1 MKHLFKYII
10 ILAIVAGFSLT
21 SCDEF
26 LDQAPAGE
34 ETSEYIFEDYL
45 RAARYM
51 DLLYYYT
58 PPLWEAA
65 RGFGTYGFIETG
77 TDMARYNASYGTA
90 NQSINLGN
98 WRASVASSEI
108 SRWGDL
114 YAQIRRAHMFLDN
127 IDLFQNEP
135 TFEGESRK
143 VTMRGEVHFMIGFYY
158 FELLKRYGG
167 VPLVKE
173 VLSLDSDFKI
183 PRASYDDVKEYILD
197 NLDIAYDLVP
207 DEWPTDNYG
216 RVTKAQVMALKSRLL
231 LYAASPLNNP
241 TNDQARWLEAAE
253 ASRDL
258 IDYLDENNMHPL
270 FHDYQEIFMRSWS
283 SDVPEII
290 MPRHRGASTVSFNS
304 NLILY
309 GQGLPHSDFQAY
321 GNTSPTQNFVDR
333 FEVIEYDAGGN
344 PVGSVPFDWNNPDHV
359 ANIYDNRDP
368 RFYYTVLY
376 NNQYWIKR
384 NIEVWRDGDNW
395 GKDYNP
401 KNHFYTRTG
410 YYMRK
415 YWPRECQDYSNAG
428 SARVT
433 SFYIRTGEI
442 YLNYA
447 EAMNELYGPET
458 DNLGRASGS
467 KTALDIIN
475 RLRDRLV
482 CPASEDISGQSD
494 PYYNVW
500 FERNW
505 NDNFPVLP
513 DGMPH
518 IPTGLSKDDF
528 RERCLNERAIEM
540 AFEQHYWFDAL
551 RLKRGEDRIGGT
563 IYGVDVVKDGD
574 NFIYTRKEVEQRVF
588 DPSRMYLYPIP
599 QNDVYIMGI
608 DQNPG
613 W

>member
-1 MKHLFKYII
+1 MKHLIKYIA
-10 ILAIVAGFSLT
+10 ILAVVAGFSLT
-21 SCDEF
+21 SCEKF

-45 RAARYM
+45 RSIRYM
-51 DLLYYYT
+51 DLLYYYL
-58 PPLWEAA
+58 PPLWEGG

-77 TDMARYNASYGTA
+77 TDMARYNSSYGTA
-90 NQSINLGN
+90 NQSINIGN
-98 WRASVASSEI
+98 WRASVASAEI
-108 SRWGDL
+108 ERWEDL
-114 YAQIRRAHMFLDN
+114 YAQIRRAFMFLDN
-127 IDLFQNEP
+127 IDKFQNEP
-135 TFEGESRK
+135 QFEGVSRK
-143 VTMRGEVHFMIGFYY
+143 VSMRGEVHFMIGFYY

-173 VLSLDSDFKI
+173 VLTLDSDFRI
-183 PRASYDDVKEYILD
+183 PRASYEEVKDYILE
-197 NLDIAYDLVP
+197 NLDLAYDLVP
-207 DEWPTDNYG
+207 DEWPRDDYG
-216 RVTKAQVMALKSRLL
+216 RITKAMVMALKSRLL

-241 TNDQARWLEAAE
+241 TNDQALWLEAAE

-270 FHDYQEIFMRSWS
+270 YHDYQNLFMRGYPSER
-283 SDVPEII
+283 PEII
-290 MPRHRGASTVSFNS
+290 MPKHVGANSISFNS
-304 NLILY
+304 HIIIY
-309 GQGLPHSDFQAY
+309 GQGLPGEGFQAY
-321 GNTSPTQNFVDR
+321 GNNSPTQNFVDR
-333 FEVIEYDAGGN
+333 FEVIEFDGSGN
-344 PVGSVPFDWNNPDHV
+344 AIASVPFDWDNPDHV

-376 NNQYWIKR
+376 NDQYWIKR

-415 YWPRECQDYSNAG
+415 FWPRECQAYDNPG
-428 SARVT
+428 SAKLG
-433 SFYIRTGEI
+433 SFYFRTGEI

-482 CPASEDISGQSD
+482 CPASEDISGQND
-494 PYYNVW
+494 PYYNVLV
-500 FERNW
+500 ERNW
-505 NDNFPVLP
+505 NENFPVLP
-513 DGMPH
+513 NGMPH
-518 IPTGLSKDDF
+518 IPSGLDKDEF
-528 RERCLNERAIEM
+528 REKCLNERAVEL
-540 AFEQHYWFDAL
+540 AFEQHYWFDVL
-551 RLKRGEDRIGGT
+551 RLKRGEAHIGGT
-563 IYGVDVVKDGD
+563 IFGVDVVKDGD
-574 NFIYTRKEVEQRVF
+574 NFIYTRKVVEQRVF

-599 QNDVYIMGI
+599 QDEVYIMGI